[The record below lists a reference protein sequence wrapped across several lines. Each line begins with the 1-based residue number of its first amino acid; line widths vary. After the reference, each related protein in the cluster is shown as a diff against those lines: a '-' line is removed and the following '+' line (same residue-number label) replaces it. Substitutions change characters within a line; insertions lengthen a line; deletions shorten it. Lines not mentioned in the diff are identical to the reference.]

1 MTRNKTG
8 TVFIIVTL
16 LTLMA
21 LGGLSRYWDGSGSDT
36 SDWVTAGENLAK
48 TPKNLD

>member
-8 TVFIIVTL
+8 TILIICAL

-21 LGGLSRYWDGSGSDT
+21 VGGLSRYWDATDGKAG
-36 SDWVTAGENLAK
+36 DWATAGENAANGPGK
-48 TPKNLD
+48 SD